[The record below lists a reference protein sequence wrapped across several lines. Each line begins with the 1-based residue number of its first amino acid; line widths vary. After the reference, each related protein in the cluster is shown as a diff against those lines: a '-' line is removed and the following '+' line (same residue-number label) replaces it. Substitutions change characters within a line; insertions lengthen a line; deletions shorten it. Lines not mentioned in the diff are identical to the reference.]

1 MGVWVGMSALA
12 RSAEMCPNSLRGGT
26 PPGLFTAGVSLRTP
40 RINPEG
46 EEEGGR
52 RWVVEGVAPGR
63 VPRHR
68 WGQPSG
74 SPVQSPLGL
83 PFCSSATIGWPTGSV
98 SGRSPPHPPLSF
110 DPRGSRE
117 AWALGGPK
125 KGLSGTPC
133 GAKPRG
139 SGGAPPTNLI
149 LLRNQR
155 EHDHRR
161 RRAVQHA
168 RARAAGAGGGGVGG
182 EVGGVGGGC
191 AWAAGPLVVPGRGLE
206 RDVLRSS
213 KVTYGSAGS
222 TCSGRAGHPLRWPIS
237 LPRDP
242 GLPWGPPV
250 GRQATEWLPTP
261 AISGSALAVRLPV
274 SPDSEG
280 RPDQRSGA
288 TVLARLSPRRY
299 APQCAPH
306 LGIPSSAG
314 HPVAPSQTLRALP
327 PGYNY
332 SLRSGR
338 RPSLEGIGPGGRPDR
353 RLGVRA
359 PRLAA
364 GGVQDAL
371 RDRPWGGVWRRGLGG
386 ARRGPP
392 GPPKWGPPGPPKRG
406 VFGAPGGAS
415 RGGRKSRISR
425 PGRRG
430 PKIAKNRGEKSAKVA
445 IFLNSF
451 CPDWESY

>member
-1 MGVWVGMSALA
+1 MGVNGGGGGTPTAVA

-139 SGGAPPTNLI
+139 GGGAPPTNLI

-155 EHDHRR
+155 RAR
-161 RRAVQHA
+161 RRA
-168 RARAAGAGGGGVGG
+168 AAG
-182 EVGGVGGGC
+182 
-191 AWAAGPLVVPGRGLE
+191 
-206 RDVLRSS
+206 
-213 KVTYGSAGS
+213 
-222 TCSGRAGHPLRWPIS
+222 SGTPALAPAPPLRG
-237 LPRDP
+237 PRGASDT
-242 GLPWGPPV
+242 
-250 GRQATEWLPTP
+250 ATPST
-261 AISGSALAVRLPV
+261 
-274 SPDSEG
+274 
-280 RPDQRSGA
+280 RPQHRDA
-288 TVLARLSPRRY
+288 PRRPRG
-299 APQCAPH
+299 A
-306 LGIPSSAG
+306 SDSA
-314 HPVAPSQTLRALP
+314 SQ
-327 PGYNY
+327 
-332 SLRSGR
+332 
-338 RPSLEGIGPGGRPDR
+338 
-353 RLGVRA
+353 GVRH
-359 PRLAA
+359 
-364 GGVQDAL
+364 
-371 RDRPWGGVWRRGLGG
+371 
-386 ARRGPP
+386 
-392 GPPKWGPPGPPKRG
+392 
-406 VFGAPGGAS
+406 
-415 RGGRKSRISR
+415 
-425 PGRRG
+425 
-430 PKIAKNRGEKSAKVA
+430 
-445 IFLNSF
+445 
-451 CPDWESY
+451 